1 MDFTRKKEFKMIE
14 KISKGI
20 SFKGFT
26 SYVGGGICI
35 AGIVWLIAGNHDFM
49 AIITI
54 ILGFIVFLAI
64 KGVMIDYDK
73 DKIKAYSDLLILKFG
88 KWETLNDYNK
98 IVLKYL
104 NESQTMNMAS
114 INPTDTTKSFD
125 IYLENTNGKKIL
137 LKEFIYYENA
147 KDFLDKY
154 ADKLN
159 AEKIDDYK
167 VTFEKI
173 KQLQQQRERY

>member
-1 MDFTRKKEFKMIE
+1 MIE

-20 SFKGFT
+20 SFKGFS
-26 SYVGGGICI
+26 SYVGGGICT
-35 AGIVWLIAGNHDFM
+35 AGIVWLIAGNHDLM
-49 AIITI
+49 AIVTI

-64 KGVMIDYDK
+64 KGVLIDYNK
-73 DKIKAYSDLLILKFG
+73 EKIKAYSDLLLLKLG
-88 KWETLNDYNK
+88 KWEALDDYNK

-114 INPTDTTKSFD
+114 ISRTYTAKSFD
-125 IYLENTNGKKIL
+125 IYLENANGKKIL

-159 AEKIDDYK
+159 AKKIDDYK
-167 VTFEKI
+167 VTLEKI